1 MATQQVRTARCGLA
15 LLLLLVSG
23 CALAQS
29 SNLKAEIQ
37 HRWKGKTFFI
47 KGWYDENNLIYD
59 ASGSVLGNPKPGPWT
74 AGGVQIHSVKVQ
86 KDKIVL
92 KGPRAGFVY
101 DDKKH
106 IFFPML
112 PKDFDV
118 TITINADPSTLT
130 PANLDLLQN
139 RIFAS
144 QAPTA
149 DEVPDYWREV
159 ILHGP
164 QDPAK
169 KPRYPKQTEI
179 VEGMRSGTEPVF
191 RIGPAHRV
199 SPPRIVTQLE
209 PQYTELARKARYQ
222 GTSILRAV
230 IDSRGETT
238 QVQILRPLGMGLD
251 DQAVNVVRQWRF
263 EPAKRDGKPVA
274 VTVDI
279 EVNFRLY

>member
-1 MATQQVRTARCGLA
+1 MNTGQARTVGCRLA
-15 LLLLLVSG
+15 LLLLVSV
-23 CALAQS
+23 CAVAQS
-29 SNLKAEIQ
+29 SNLKADIE
-37 HRWKGKTFFI
+37 HRWKGKVFFI
-47 KGWYDENNLIYD
+47 KGWYDENNLTYD

-92 KGPRAGFVY
+92 KGPRVGFVY
-101 DDKKH
+101 DHKKH
-106 IFFPML
+106 KFSPML

-118 TITINADPSTLT
+118 TITIKADPSTLT

-139 RIFAS
+139 GIFAT
-144 QAPTA
+144 QGPIA
-149 DEVPDYWREV
+149 DEAPDYWREV
-159 ILHGP
+159 ILHGE

-169 KPRYPKQTEI
+169 KPDNPNQPDV

-199 SPPRIVTQLE
+199 SPPRIVTQFE
-209 PQYTELARKARYQ
+209 PEYTELARKARYQ

-230 IDSRGETT
+230 VDSRGETT